1 MAEEKRGRGTAKPV
15 YVNGG
20 VKVGQIKPQTP
31 SGEVKRWKS
40 PSKGTTPADRKSDA
54 Q

>member
-1 MAEEKRGRGTAKPV
+1 MDKQVRTPRTRKLQKGRRF
-15 YVNGG
+15 
-20 VKVGQIKPQTP
+20 GQVRPQTP

-40 PSKGTTPADRKSDA
+40 PSKGTTPADRKRDA